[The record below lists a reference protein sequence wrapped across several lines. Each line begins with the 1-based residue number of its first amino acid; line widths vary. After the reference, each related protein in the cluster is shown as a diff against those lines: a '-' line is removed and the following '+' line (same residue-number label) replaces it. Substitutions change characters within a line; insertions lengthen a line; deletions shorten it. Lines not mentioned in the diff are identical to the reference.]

1 MDAGLQRSQSYLA
14 CSRMATLQTGRHQ
27 VRLEPVDVEI
37 S

>member
-14 CSRMATLQTGRHQ
+14 YFRITTLQTGRHQ
-27 VRLEPVDVEI
+27 VRLEPVGVEI

>member
-14 CSRMATLQTGRHQ
+14 RSRITTLQTSRHQ